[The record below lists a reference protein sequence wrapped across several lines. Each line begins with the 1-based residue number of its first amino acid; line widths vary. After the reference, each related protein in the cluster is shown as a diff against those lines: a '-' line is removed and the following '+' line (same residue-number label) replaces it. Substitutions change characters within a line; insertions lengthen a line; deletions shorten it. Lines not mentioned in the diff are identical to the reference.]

1 MLFTDTDSWTYEI
14 DTQDVYK
21 EDLQVDRNKFDN
33 SDYPEGSEF
42 YHKTKLLVRLKTK

>member
-1 MLFTDTDSWTYEI
+1 
-14 DTQDVYK
+14 VYK

-42 YHKTKLLVRLKTK
+42 YHRQNKVIGKVKDKVAGAVKRIHRFTK